1 MLPDRRVGIA
11 LGEDGANVFHG
22 QAVRCRRDR
31 IDLDAHGEFLRPVHQ
46 NLGDTRQ
53 LRNLL
58 RQCDLAVVV
67 DWDTGSVDEVRLNWM
82 IG

>member
-1 MLPDRRVGIA
+1 MEDVRTVLAKSNSNTPVGSIA
-11 LGEDGANVFHG
+11 GV
-22 QAVRCRRDR
+22 
-31 IDLDAHGEFLRPVHQ
+31 AHGEFLRPVHQ